1 MYFSSMLSVVF
12 LGFGNVN
19 RHLCEAFFSSEK
31 IEVLQVYNRT
41 IIELPPSHI
50 SINFTNEVQKIKK
63 ADVYIIGIADDAI
76 SSFSETLPFSDRLVV
91 HTSGSV
97 LMDSI
102 SNKNRKGVFYP
113 LQTFSKSR
121 KVNFSEIPICIE
133 AESESD
139 LKILQ
144 EMGEIIS
151 EKVVEISSEQRKKLH
166 LAAVFVNNFVNHLYQ
181 ISEAILEKDSLPFE
195 LLKPLIKETAAK
207 LDTLSPTEAQTG
219 PAKRNDLKTI
229 ENHLYLLTEENY
241 KKLYQQLTK
250 SIQNA
255 QREEL

>member
-19 RHLCEAFFSSEK
+19 RHLCEAFFSSEEIK
-31 IEVLQVYNRT
+31 VLQIYNRSHNELASNFNS
-41 IIELPPSHI
+41 IEFTHEI
-50 SINFTNEVQKIKK
+50 SKIKM

-76 SSFSETLPFSDRLVV
+76 SSFSETLPFKDRLVA

-97 LMDSI
+97 SMDSL
-102 SNKNRKGVFYP
+102 SNTNRKGVFYP

-121 KVNFSEIPICIE
+121 KVDFSEIPICIE
-133 AESESD
+133 AEKEPD

-144 EMGEIIS
+144 ELGGIIS
-151 EKVVEISSEQRKKLH
+151 EKVVKISSEERKKIH

-181 ISEAILEKDSLPFE
+181 ISEEILKKESLPFE

-207 LDTLSPTEAQTG
+207 LDTLSPIEAQTG

-229 ENHLYLLTEENY
+229 ENHLHLLTEETY
-241 KKLYQQLTK
+241 KNLYEQLTK

-255 QREEL
+255 QR